1 MQVRS
6 GELLVGG
13 KGVFTARRNLRKLQA
28 NRWTDEREA
37 GEPGT
42 FGETA
47 NIVIAR
53 N

>member
-1 MQVRS
+1 
-6 GELLVGG
+6 LDG

-37 GEPGT
+37 GEPGR

>member
-1 MQVRS
+1 VCS
-6 GELLVGG
+6 PLV
-13 KGVFTARRNLRKLQA
+13 RRNLRKLQA
-28 NRWTDEREA
+28 NRWTDEQEADEA
-37 GEPGT
+37 GA